1 MSLFS
6 RMAAM
11 IQAKISRL
19 LDSAEN
25 PAENL
30 DYSYEKQLKLLQDV
44 KRNIADVVTSKK
56 QLQFQVEQLEQNM
69 QKLDQ
74 QARAALAAG
83 REDLARLA
91 LEKKQAAKIQL
102 EGLGQQ
108 VTSLE
113 AEQSKLTQA
122 EARLSTKVEAFRTRK
137 ETMKAQYQAAEAQ
150 VRIGEAFTG
159 LSEEMADVNLAVQRV
174 EEKTLKLKARAS
186 AIDELVQSGTLD
198 DVSFSGDALDRELS
212 KVALTQGVD
221 NELERMK
228 LELGQSA
235 AKPLPG
241 EQQGS

>member
-1 MSLFS
+1 MG
-6 RMAAM
+6 AM
-11 IQAKISRL
+11 IQAKMSRL

-56 QLQFQVEQLEQNM
+56 QLQFQVDQLESNM
-69 QKLDQ
+69 SKLDQ
-74 QARAALAAG
+74 QARAALGAG

-91 LEKKQAAKIQL
+91 LEKKQAAKVQL
-102 EGLGQQ
+102 DGLGQQ

-113 AEQSKLTQA
+113 AEQAKLTQA

-150 VRIGEAFTG
+150 VRISEAFTG
-159 LSEEMADVNLAVQRV
+159 LSEEMADVNMAVQRV

-186 AIDELVQSGTLD
+186 AIDELVESGTLD
-198 DVSFSGDALDRELS
+198 DVSFSGDHVDRELS
-212 KVALTQGVD
+212 KIALTHGVD
-221 NELERMK
+221 QELEQLK
-228 LELGQSA
+228 LQMGQASAKQLPGGQSG
-235 AKPLPG
+235 P
-241 EQQGS
+241 